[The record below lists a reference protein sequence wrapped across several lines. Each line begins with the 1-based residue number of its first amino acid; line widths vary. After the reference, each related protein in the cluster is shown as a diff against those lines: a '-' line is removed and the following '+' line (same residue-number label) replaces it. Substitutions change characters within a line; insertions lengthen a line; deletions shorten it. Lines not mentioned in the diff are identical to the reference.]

1 MASPAS
7 SFRGIIVAGH
17 LALLAALF
25 GMTDSPAP
33 SARQEIPHKDAVTG
47 ILEVLDSVPLV
58 AIGDIHSVAEQGEF
72 YQRLIRHPRFP
83 DKVDDLI
90 LELGNELYQRVADR
104 YVSGQTVPLDSL
116 RMIWENTTQ
125 GPLLTATAPMYTSL
139 FDAVREVNAAL
150 PPARR
155 VRILLGDPAVE
166 WRTVTRDELWEIHK
180 RRGDRMREL
189 ARDSV
194 VAKGRRGIIIAGFRH
209 LIRRPA
215 PDGTDMKWKD
225 LSGKVFVVRP
235 HNGFGGTA
243 ARHQAAIDSLP
254 QGSLIRLR
262 DSFIGDLESDE
273 VDLAT
278 PPLVIGGHP
287 PSAQLNTRPQI
298 PAGMKSANAG
308 MKMKETADGYL
319 YIAPFT
325 TFTYS
330 APDVERVRNDPSRL
344 AAIHTMACIMMGRPR
359 DTVALFRVP
368 SKLMYPSGQRPS
380 HLDLEPVNAGAVT
393 MPPVSANLPEPCAS
407 LLRARNAR

>member
-7 SFRGIIVAGH
+7 SLRGIIVAV
-17 LALLAALF
+17 LALLAAPIGLV
-25 GMTDSPAP
+25 DSRTPA
-33 SARQEIPHKDAVTG
+33 ARQGIPHTDAVTG
-47 ILEVLDSVPLV
+47 ILEILDSVPLV
-58 AIGDIHSVAEQGEF
+58 AIGDIHSVSEQGEF
-72 YQRLIRHPRFP
+72 YQRLIRHPRLP
-83 DKVDDLI
+83 DRVDDLI
-90 LELGNELYQRVADR
+90 LELGNELYQGVADR
-104 YVSGQTVPLDSL
+104 YVSGQSVPLDSL

-125 GPLLTATAPMYTSL
+125 GPLITATAPMYTSL
-139 FDAVREVNAAL
+139 FDAVREVNASL

-166 WRTVTRDELWEIHK
+166 WQTVTRDELWEIHK

-194 VAKGRRGIIIAGFRH
+194 IAKGRRGIIIAGFRH

-215 PDGTDMKWKD
+215 RDGTDMKWGD
-225 LSGKVFVVRP
+225 LSSKVFVVRP

-243 ARHQAAIDSLP
+243 ARHEAAIDSLP
-254 QGSLIRLR
+254 PGSLIRLR

-273 VDLAT
+273 VDMAT
-278 PPLVIGGHP
+278 SGSGSRQPV
-287 PSAQLNTRPQI
+287 

-319 YIAPFT
+319 YIGPFT

-330 APDVERVRNDPSRL
+330 APDVERVRKDPSRL
-344 AAIHTMACIMMGRPR
+344 AAIHTMACTMMGRPR

-368 SKLMYPSGQRPS
+368 SKLLYPSGKRPAQ
-380 HLDLEPVNAGAVT
+380 LDLEPVNERSAA
-393 MPPVSANLPEPCAS
+393 MPPVPANLPEPCAS
-407 LLRARNAR
+407 LLRARNAG